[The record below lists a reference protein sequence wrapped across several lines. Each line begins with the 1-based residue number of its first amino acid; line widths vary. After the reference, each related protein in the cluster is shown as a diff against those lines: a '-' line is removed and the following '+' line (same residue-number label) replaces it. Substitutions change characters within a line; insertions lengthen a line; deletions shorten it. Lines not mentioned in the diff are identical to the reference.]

1 MSGWRGKQQKASE
14 SAVQRCRDRQLIVR
28 MCEFITVKLNVVCA
42 RGKVSAACKEIR
54 LRELGLWSG
63 SAVNV
68 SVGSGGLSH
77 CMRSSTLVNLTEAW
91 PGFLIFEVS
100 LIDSSQG
107 KFKRRHQP
115 PWR

>member
-1 MSGWRGKQQKASE
+1 M
-14 SAVQRCRDRQLIVR
+14 QRKVYFFTANYYLIVE
-28 MCEFITVKLNVVCA
+28 MLKFNTVILNMVCA
-42 RGKVSAACKEIR
+42 NGRVSAACKEIR

-77 CMRSSTLVNLTEAW
+77 CMRSSALVNLTEAW

-100 LIDSSQG
+100 LIDSSQR
-107 KFKRRHQP
+107 KLKRRHQP